1 MTYWDIPGELA
12 RENREAYEAVVA
24 ENKQL
29 RSALRVAEAERDW
42 LRARHDRPKGR
53 QEAGG
58 QRPAPAAGRRDV
70 PIDDQDEAPRALAN
84 APVRRH

>member
-42 LRARHDRPKGR
+42 LRARCTCRATL
-53 QEAGG
+53 AGG
-58 QRPAPAAGRRDV
+58 PGKRRRAPMPGGGLH
-70 PIDDQDEAPRALAN
+70 PRQ
-84 APVRRH
+84 PEHWW